1 MKKASI
7 SRCVSRSLFAMTAL
21 AAMGP
26 ALGAA
31 WEPTKPV
38 EFVVP
43 AGTGGGA
50 DQMARLLQGVIS
62 KNNLMKQPL
71 IVVNK
76 SGGAGAE
83 GFLAV
88 KEAKGDPNK
97 IIITLSNLFT
107 TPLATGVPFNWKDLT
122 PVAMLALDQF
132 VLWVNAETPYKTAK
146 EYLDAVKAG
155 GPNKF
160 KMGGTGSKQ
169 EDQIITVAIEKATGV
184 KFTYMPFKG
193 GGDVAVQLVGKHIDS
208 SVNNPIEAVAQ
219 WRAGKLR
226 PLCVFDDTRMPYK
239 TKVTDTMSWNDIPTC
254 KEAGVPTDYVMLR
267 GIFMPA
273 GVDQGT
279 GRLLRR
285 SVQEGARNAGVEKVH
300 GRRRVQHDVHERARI
315 REMGRESRKHPPRT
329 DERSGVSGQAD
340 NSGSAATVARGAVW
354 LAARSHCA
362 ALTSQRLMDHDETP
376 PAAGGFR
383 CAPTRIGSRG
393 RCCSCSAPIVVYDS
407 YRLGSKWG
415 SDGPQSGYFPF
426 YIGLLICI
434 ASAINLAKAVTA
446 SRRTRSRSSPGGSS
460 SGC

>member
-1 MKKASI
+1 MLRHA
-7 SRCVSRSLFAMTAL
+7 VTSLLAL
-21 AAMGP
+21 AAVTGMTT
-26 ALGAA
+26 AA
-31 WEPTKPV
+31 AAGWEPTKPV

-88 KEAKGDPNK
+88 KEAKGDAHK

-146 EYLDAVKAG
+146 DYLNAVKAG

-184 KFTYMPFKG
+184 KFTYIPFKG

-239 TKVTDTMSWNDIPTC
+239 TKVTDSMSWYDIPTC
-254 KEAGVPTDYVMLR
+254 KEAGVDTDYVMLR

-273 GVDQGT
+273 GVTKEQVDFYVDLFKRVRET
-279 GRLLRR
+279 ADWKKFM
-285 SVQEGARNAGVEKVH
+285 EDGAFNTTFMNGPEYAKWVEKAEGTH
-300 GRRRVQHDVHERARI
+300 
-315 REMGRESRKHPPRT
+315 RELMRE
-329 DERSGVSGQAD
+329 
-340 NSGSAATVARGAVW
+340 
-354 LAARSHCA
+354 
-362 ALTSQRLMDHDETP
+362 
-376 PAAGGFR
+376 AGF
-383 CAPTRIGSRG
+383 
-393 RCCSCSAPIVVYDS
+393 
-407 YRLGSKWG
+407 
-415 SDGPQSGYFPF
+415 
-426 YIGLLICI
+426 
-434 ASAINLAKAVTA
+434 LAK
-446 SRRTRSRSSPGGSS
+446 P
-460 SGC
+460 